1 MHASQL
7 LGERFFEVLAKSPW
21 RLRPPE
27 RSRPVSGS
35 SGKGLKEPIPLAAQ
49 VFNQDC
55 PFTLITVAMPAWLF
69 GGMGG
74 FDRSNQLYD
83 SNDFVQRVQMMDP
96 GVPVQTWTD
105 VSVAGSDIDDAA
117 YHISRV
123 LRRLDLRYQ
132 GREYKDMI
140 KDIREQN
147 DIKRSLGSV
156 IRNKPKPGE
165 LSDGV
170 RLVPLS
176 GLRPRGTVECAS
188 DPQPGAID
196 QGLLHEDASGVGDL
210 SNEQL
215 AARFLQHNA
224 KEWLKA
230 AAKWYEVPYLQD
242 AQVSQFLKDPQP
254 PSQLSNPK
262 DDYPPLAKSD
272 PPAPNQSPRNT
283 ASCSAR
289 WSTIGHSRYDKAPKK
304 PEVTFYTW
312 GRFKLHTIAPYNE
325 LPAVKTYTRSAC
337 GHDGYFCENVSGR
350 ALQAV
355 IKSTDVPLV
364 FNCRDFWEHMKVL
377 QASPSWG
384 HCGVHPANIERLV
397 AHSEMKEFANLLCRK
412 VIAQQAARPSLECLD
427 IGLECNKGRDRS
439 VGLSVLLQ
447 HLFGLAGWKVS
458 TVHICQGNWRSNDAC
473 KRAAHLM
480 KNPRNPYA
488 ACPDCQTSRSYETAR
503 KAAKSVDGF
512 AKLLRELQK

>member
-1 MHASQL
+1 MHASQV
-7 LGERFFEVLAKSPW
+7 LGASFFEALATAPW

-27 RSRPVSGS
+27 RLRPVSGF

-69 GGMGG
+69 GGIGG
-74 FDRSNQLYD
+74 FDRSDQLYD
-83 SNDFVQRVQMMDP
+83 ANDFVQRVQMMDP
-96 GVPVQTWTD
+96 GAPVQTWTD
-105 VSVAGSDIDDAA
+105 VSIAGFDIADAED
-117 YHISRV
+117 HIARA
-123 LRRLDLRYQ
+123 LKHLDLKYC
-132 GREYKDMI
+132 GREYPEMFQEL
-140 KDIREQN
+140 REQN
-147 DIKRSLGSV
+147 TIKRFLGSV
-156 IRNKPKPGE
+156 IRNKPGE

-170 RLVPLS
+170 GLVPLS

-196 QGLLHEDASGVGDL
+196 QGLLDEDASGVGDL
-210 SNEQL
+210 SNEQI
-215 AARFLQHNA
+215 AARFLQQNA
-224 KEWLKA
+224 NEWLKA

-272 PPAPNQSPRNT
+272 PPAPTKSPRNT
-283 ASCSAR
+283 ASSSAK

-325 LPAVKTYTRSAC
+325 LPAVKTYTRTAC
-337 GHDGYFCENVSGR
+337 GYDGYFCEDISGR

-377 QASPSWG
+377 SASPSWG

-397 AHSEMKEFANLLCRK
+397 AHKEMKEFANLLCRR
-412 VIAQQAARPSLECLD
+412 VIAQRAARPSLECLD
-427 IGLECNKGRDRS
+427 IGLECNQGRDRS
-439 VGLSVLLQ
+439 VGMSVVLHNIFNLGGFKVTTTHLSE
-447 HLFGLAGWKVS
+447 
-458 TVHICQGNWRSNDAC
+458 TDWRTNNAC
-473 KRAAHLM
+473 KAQH
-480 KNPRNPYA
+480 K
-488 ACPDCQTSRSYETAR
+488 
-503 KAAKSVDGF
+503 
-512 AKLLRELQK
+512 